1 MKGPPIKKLS
11 PGKLHSTLKPTLAP
25 SLVAGCHALCQS
37 LLAPTRATS
46 GLSLSSLAMPTFH
59 LPRRPQHSAPP
70 GSERQPRATARG
82 PRGTTRFP
90 RTAAPPPGDCVNPG
104 DSQGQPP
111 KRPVPTAPPPAAPLG
126 LLTEPTHHHPANKNR
141 RESSDGH
148 SGWVNEQQDGSRCR
162 GGDPKVGAPKCPVE
176 RLNGSHALTTS
187 APARSPAGGAAVG
200 YRACARGHQR
210 TAVFIPSASLA
221 PLGEGDTS

>member
-59 LPRRPQHSAPP
+59 LPRPQHSASPD
-70 GSERQPRATARG
+70 SERQPRATARG

-111 KRPVPTAPPPAAPLG
+111 KRPAPTAPPPAAPLG

-210 TAVFIPSASLA
+210 TAVFIPSALLA